1 MPSVD
6 VDGCQVRF
14 ETWGDG
20 QPVVLLHGFTS
31 SIEQTWVERGWVELL
46 TGAGRRVIGVDLR
59 GHGQSSKLY
68 RSEAYET
75 CLLASDVVRVLGE
88 LRIARSNVFGF
99 SMGAGV
105 ALQLAMDSPERI
117 ERLVLCGIGDSAI
130 RGLHDPREIDD
141 MAEALAAADPARVN
155 SALGQK
161 IRAAAERSDN
171 DLRALA
177 AVVRRGG
184 WPGDLVDSHPV
195 DVPALLGVSVR
206 DDYMRN
212 TRRLLELLPQA
223 EVFTVPEAAHT
234 TILSDG
240 GFRRAALRFLAH

>member
-6 VDGCQVRF
+6 VDGCQIRF
-14 ETWGDG
+14 ETWGNG

-68 RSEAYET
+68 RAESYET
-75 CLLASDVVRVLGE
+75 SLLASDVVRVLGE
-88 LRIARSNVFGF
+88 LRIARSGVFGF

-117 ERLVLCGIGDSAI
+117 ERLVLCGIGDAAI
-130 RGLHDPREIDD
+130 RGLHDPREIEEI
-141 MAEALAAADPARVN
+141 AEALAAADPARID
-155 SALGQK
+155 SPLRQK
-161 IRAAAERSDN
+161 IRAAAERGDN
-171 DLRALA
+171 DLAALA
-177 AVVRRGG
+177 ALVRRGG

-195 DVPALLGVSVR
+195 EVPALLGVSGR
-206 DDYMRN
+206 DDYMRG
-212 TRRLLELLPQA
+212 TSLLLELLPRA
-223 EVFTVPEAAHT
+223 EVLTVPDAAHA
-234 TILSDG
+234 TILSDD
-240 GFRRAALRFLAH
+240 GFRRAGLRFLAD